1 VISDADLKK
10 IEKSMKKIIS
20 QHQEFIHFY
29 VDYDEARD
37 ILKEMNEEFKNILI
51 DRFES

>member
-1 VISDADLKK
+1 LTDADLKK

-20 QHQEFIHFY
+20 QKQEFIHFY
-29 VDYDEARD
+29 VNYDEARS
-37 ILKEMNEEFKNILI
+37 ILKEMDEEFKNVLI